1 MKFSNIVAIVTDLR
15 LSIQQAVR
23 PTLMAIIKSPTLIF
37 RPRALSR
44 LFFYH
49 VWTLFGPG
57 INANGNE
64 VKSNLIT
71 PYAKGVVLDIGAG
84 LGHTALYLSPS
95 RVRKYVA
102 LEPNVLMHP
111 HIREAA
117 AHVGFSEESQTLLIL
132 ACGAEDW
139 ESIALAIGGQNR
151 VDTIV
156 SVLTL
161 CSVPEPERT
170 IKALA
175 DKVLKDGGQFIF
187 YEHVASK
194 RPDVRFWQW
203 FWSPI
208 WKICFD
214 GCVLDRPTDDYIQKL
229 ENIWETSPAIN
240 DDEDRRGIWGLEGED
255 KEHLFWH
262 QMGRL
267 IKCSI

>member
-1 MKFSNIVAIVTDLR
+1 MKFSKIIAIVTDLR

-49 VWTLFGPG
+49 VWTRFGPG
-57 INANGNE
+57 LNSATTE
-64 VKSNLIT
+64 VKSNLIII
-71 PYAKGVVLDIGAG
+71 PYAKGIVLEIGAG
-84 LGHTALYLSPS
+84 LGHNALYLSPS

-117 AHVGFSEESQTLLIL
+117 AHIGFSEESQTLLIL

-139 ESIALAIGGQNR
+139 ESIASAIGGQNR

-161 CSVPEPERT
+161 CSIPEPGRT
-170 IKALA
+170 IKTLA
-175 DKVLKDGGQFIF
+175 DKVLKGGQFIF
-187 YEHVASK
+187 FEHVASK
-194 RPDVRFWQW
+194 GPD
-203 FWSPI
+203 
-208 WKICFD
+208 ICFG
-214 GCVLDRPTDDYIQKL
+214 GCVLDRPTDDYILRL
-229 ENIWETSPAIN
+229 ENVWETSPAIN
-240 DDEDRRGIWGLEGED
+240 DDEDRRGIWGLVGED
-255 KEHLFWH
+255 KEYLLWH

-267 IKCSI
+267 VKCSV